1 MKIQYKAA
9 IIMALFGALIV
20 ILLSAGYDLINRQIV
35 ISQELELQKNIS
47 EQVAQRVDSH
57 LKEKIS
63 VAITLASAPI
73 IKQTLQQSNQQF
85 AALSAKVRQQKI
97 QALNTQWQNTESIE
111 DLFIQKHLTNPL
123 AQFLKSQQVH
133 LPGEYGEIF
142 LTNRFGVMIAS
153 TGKLTTLAHAHKYW
167 WQASYDDGHGR
178 VFLDDRGYDTSVDG
192 YVLGVVVP
200 IKVKGEIV
208 GLLKSNVNIMG
219 SLTGFVQDF
228 AMHNIRQLK
237 IVRTG
242 GLVVSEANVTP
253 LTTEVMTELRPLLAG
268 KHRAATQ
275 VINNHQKQLVAVTPV
290 ITTMGSETV
299 GFGGKKESIDHLKGN
314 QGEGW
319 HVVVAILEDK
329 LLSETQDTT
338 LLILIVGVI
347 FALASSLVALFL
359 GKWIA
364 NPIEK
369 LALTARQ
376 IGEGD
381 LTSKAIVTSN
391 DEIGALAKCLNAMT
405 QNLNDT
411 MTSRELLLKEI
422 KQREKTERAL
432 KKLSTT
438 DELTGI
444 YNRRAFDEQLA
455 TNLARTKRYQEP
467 LSLLM
472 IDIDLFKQV
481 NDRYGHSVG
490 DLVLKELVNEMK
502 SHTRETD
509 FLARWGG
516 EEFVI
521 LLPQTEAPAAMQLA
535 ERLRE
540 GVAEHLFPSVEH
552 LTVSIGHSAAQPN
565 DSSDSLLNR
574 ADNALYQA
582 KETGRNQVVTL

>member
-9 IIMALFGALIV
+9 ITMALFGALIV
-20 ILLSAGYDLINRQIV
+20 ILLSTGYDLINRQIV
-35 ISQELELQKNIS
+35 VSQELELQKNIS

-85 AALSAKVRQQKI
+85 AALSAEMRKQKI
-97 QALNTQWQNTESIE
+97 QALNTQWQDADSID

-123 AQFLKSQQVH
+123 AQFLKSQQML

-200 IKVKGEIV
+200 IKINGEII

-242 GLVVSEANVTP
+242 GLVISGANVTP
-253 LTTEVMTELRPLLAG
+253 LTTEVIPELRPLLAD
-268 KHRAATQ
+268 KHRVATQ
-275 VINNHQKQLVAVTPV
+275 VINNHQTQLVAVTPV
-290 ITTMGSETV
+290 MSTMGSETV
-299 GFGGKKESIDHLKGN
+299 GFGGKKESVDHLKGN

-319 HVVVAILEDK
+319 HVVVAISEDK

-338 LLILIVGVI
+338 LLILTIGI
-347 FALASSLVALFL
+347 ILTLASSLVALFL

-364 NPIEK
+364 GPIEK
-369 LALTARQ
+369 LALTARR

-381 LTSKAIVTSN
+381 LSSKADVSSN
-391 DEIGALAKCLNAMT
+391 DEIGALAGCLNEMT
-405 QNLNDT
+405 QNLHDT
-411 MTSRELLLKEI
+411 MTSRALLLKEI
-422 KQREKTERAL
+422 KQREKTESAL

-444 YNRRAFDEQLA
+444 YNRRAFDEQLT

-467 LSLLM
+467 LSLLI

-481 NDRYGHSVG
+481 NDHYGHSVG
-490 DLVLKELVNEMK
+490 DLVLKELVIEMK
-502 SHTRETD
+502 NHIRESD
-509 FLARWGG
+509 ILARWGG
-516 EEFVI
+516 EEFVL
-521 LLPQTEAPAAMQLA
+521 LLPQTKASAAMQLA
-535 ERLRE
+535 ERLRK
-540 GVAEHLFPSVEH
+540 GVAEHLFPSVGP
-552 LTVSIGHSAAQPN
+552 LTVSIGHSEATPN

-582 KETGRNQVVTL
+582 KEAGRNQVISL